1 MMEMLFSPL
10 FSGSSGNCIYVG
22 TRQEAVIVDAGVSAR
37 AIREEME
44 RVGLDAG
51 AVKAILVTHEHT
63 DHITGVGALARGLGV
78 PVYATEGTWRGM
90 EKRLGKL
97 AEELKRTVQAGVD
110 FYIGGI
116 DVMPFE
122 TPHDTNEPCGYAF
135 CVDGLKAAVATD
147 IGCVKESWLSHV
159 RGSDI
164 VLLESDYDEDML
176 LAGSYTY
183 ELKRRIRGRRGHL
196 SNEDAGRV
204 AAELAATGTKRI
216 ILGHMSQNNN
226 FPDLALR
233 TIESI
238 LLDREILPGRDVML
252 SVARRDGCSGVFA
265 ARMQAED

>member
-1 MMEMLFSPL
+1 MELLFSPL

-22 TRQEAVIVDAGVSAR
+22 TREEAVIVDAGVSAR
-37 AIREEME
+37 AIREEMA
-44 RVGLDAG
+44 RAGLDEG

-63 DHITGVGALARGLGV
+63 DHITGAGALARGLGV
-78 PVYATEGTWRGM
+78 PVYATEGTWLGM

-97 AEELKRTVQAGVD
+97 GEGMKRTVQTGTD
-110 FYIGGI
+110 FYIGSI
-116 DVMPFE
+116 NVTPFE

-135 CVDGLKAAVATD
+135 CMGGLKAAVATD
-147 IGCVKESWLSHV
+147 IGCVKENWLSHV

-176 LAGSYTY
+176 WAGSYTY
-183 ELKRRIRGRRGHL
+183 ELKRRIKGRRGHL

-204 AAELAATGTKRI
+204 AAELATTGTKRI

-238 LLDREILPGRDVML
+238 LLDKDILPGRDVML

-265 ARMQAED
+265 ASMQTED